1 MSVELW
7 YWPTI
12 PGRGEFVRLF
22 LEAAEIEYEDI
33 ARDESADALVED
45 LHARQGLRP
54 FAPPYLVDGDVII
67 GQTALILTYLNDR
80 EGLGSGDL
88 ATDLGLVQLQFDIA
102 DFVAEVHSVH
112 HPIASSLY
120 YADQMEA
127 AYQRAEDFRANRIPK
142 FLIHFDNAVA
152 TNGGPFVLGD
162 QWSHV
167 DTSLFQVM
175 EGLDY
180 MFPNYMKK
188 MQGSWPWLEGLQSA
202 VPEIDGV
209 AAYLASERRIPFNED
224 GIFRHYEELDET

>member
-1 MSVELW
+1 MSLELW

-142 FLIHFDNAVA
+142 FLDHFEHALEVH
-152 TNGGPFVLGD
+152 GGPFVLGED
-162 QWSHV
+162 WTHV
-167 DTSLFQVM
+167 DTSLFQLM

-180 MFPNYMKK
+180 MFPNRMAELDY
-188 MQGSWPWLEGLQSA
+188 PRLALCREA
-202 VPEIDGV
+202 VMEIDGID
-209 AAYLASERRIPFNED
+209 AYLASDRRLAFNED
-224 GIFRHYEELDET
+224 GLFRHYPELDSE

>member
-142 FLIHFDNAVA
+142 FLNHYDNAEG
-152 TNGGPFVLGD
+152 TNGGPYELGD